1 MPVDKTVIAEIK
13 ECPICHHPE
22 TMSQKAAKPLKES
35 GQLPKE
41 VFTSLSHIKIP
52 MTDPRVAITVPTL
65 LVFYDACGKCGFP
78 YATKAETYMA
88 PVVVQQ
94 QQQRPPGSFSPS

>member
-1 MPVDKTVIAEIK
+1 MPVEKTVIAEAK

-35 GQLPKE
+35 GKLPKE
-41 VFTSLSHIKIP
+41 VFTSLSHIQIT
-52 MTDPRVAITVPTL
+52 MTDPRVALTVPTL
-65 LVFYDACGKCGFP
+65 LVYYDACGKCGFP

-88 PVVVQQ
+88 PVVAVQQ
-94 QQQRPPGSFSPS
+94 KPRGGFSQS

>member
-1 MPVDKTVIAEIK
+1 MPVEKTTIGEFK
-13 ECPICHHPE
+13 ECPICHHSE
-22 TMSQKAAKPLKES
+22 TMSQKAAKPLKEA

-52 MTDPRVAITVPTL
+52 MTDPRVALTVPTL
-65 LVFYDACGKCGFP
+65 LVFYDACSKCGFP
-78 YATKAETYMA
+78 RVTKAETYMA

-94 QQQRPPGSFSPS
+94 QQPPAGFSPS